1 MSYYNC
7 EKCGAAKGTLYH
19 TPPGSTTQV
28 IYQIRYC
35 VAGCGSTPVSQ
46 ASRPNC
52 SSCERRFPVQGG
64 PSIPWWFIASHEA
77 QAKLNHDQTLERL
90 AERGG
95 LSPTEA
101 LAVLED
107 RRFPWKLD
115 AETDRKR
122 LTEIVTEIDRPSQ
135 DRKTLA
141 NARMFL
147 AILEASKLPANAD
160 IPFRKAMQDLGCGEP
175 ASDGETVDV
184 QQTIPYWPWRWP
196 K

>member
-52 SSCERRFPVQGG
+52 SSCERRFPIMEG

-107 RRFPWKLD
+107 RRFSRGFN

-122 LTEIVTEIDRPSQ
+122 LTEIVTELDRPSQ
-135 DRKTLA
+135 DQKTLA
-141 NARMFL
+141 NARAFL
-147 AILEASKLPANAD
+147 ILVEAAKNPGNAQ
-160 IPFRKAMQDLGCGEP
+160 IPFPQALRDLGCSEP
-175 ASDGETVDV
+175 AGESVDIR
-184 QQTIPYWPWRWP
+184 QIPYWPAKEP